1 MASIIE
7 AIKSV
12 IAGRFVRVGST
23 SQMKIK
29 AAYKN
34 NVSIIKV
41 TERTVR
47 IGLNYANIAAVKAME
62 AQRIEPKTQRTDN
75 NIWEVEGRV
84 AFNTNT
90 GKKSLRVYTVAH
102 HSNSKSK
109 YIITVD
115 GVVTECDTLPEWA
128 IEYIVPSSLN
138 RSGEMPVCMSLTLDN
153 VYMLGSYGESRFAV
167 KA

>member
-7 AIKSV
+7 TIKGV
-12 IAGRFVRVGST
+12 ISGRFVRVGST

-34 NVSIIKV
+34 SVTNVKV

-62 AQRIEPKTQRTDN
+62 AQRTEPKAQRTDN
-75 NIWEVEGRV
+75 NVWEVEGRV

-90 GKKSLRVYTVAH
+90 GKKSLRVYTVSK
-102 HSNSKSK
+102 HSNTKSR

-138 RSGEMPVCMSLTLDN
+138 RNGEMPVCMSLTLDN
-153 VYMLGSYGESRFAV
+153 IYMLGNYGESRFV